1 MTRSECQRSEHSPP
15 RRSGTSPGGRRT
27 ESRRDDERA
36 QHRCPARQPA
46 SRYSSAATRQCC
58 RDGLR
63 PPCHRPTWLAQAL
76 PRTSR
81 PPVRRGS
88 IDGADSTT
96 DADVPVRA
104 AMSFNG
110 DRVAHTES
118 SRRPQGDSGRDERRS
133 PEESPDQHGE
143 FGDRSHLGPSSIV
156 AGLGVVWVVS
166 RGAAGARGA
175 TVLCGARGPRA
186 GSPWMPPTPRTTIC
200 RHRGRSPADCA
211 QPTVTLGGRAAVAPG
226 ASRRGKAHLQSNR
239 SGR

>member
-1 MTRSECQRSEHSPP
+1 MSTSCQRSEHSPP

-143 FGDRSHLGPSSIV
+143 FGDRSHSAYSVGKLARDGADTPS
-156 AGLGVVWVVS
+156 A
-166 RGAAGARGA
+166 
-175 TVLCGARGPRA
+175 P
-186 GSPWMPPTPRTTIC
+186 
-200 RHRGRSPADCA
+200 SPAKVMPRLTHDSGLSVHGWA
-211 QPTVTLGGRAAVAPG
+211 EATDGTAESLVTAASKARAPAP
-226 ASRRGKAHLQSNR
+226 SR
-239 SGR
+239 